1 MKNLK
6 KILLFLGAVSLVAFG
21 ATNFRKSDKKE
32 TAENNVTTS
41 VEETTENK
49 SEEAVMET
57 AENAENVSENE
68 NSNKKNIEIAA
79 NTVRKPNKKN

>member
-49 SEEAVMET
+49 SEEAAMET
-57 AENAENVSENE
+57 AENAENVSEKKRKTIHKT
-68 NSNKKNIEIAA
+68 SNRHRRQKKE
-79 NTVRKPNKKN
+79 K